1 MKIPFLT
8 PLNAAQLRSVNIPE
22 PWTYGLADRVRFGEI
37 DALEHVN
44 NTAYL
49 RWFEQF
55 RTLYFRDYGISDYG
69 PDSPTMVLRQV
80 QVDYLA
86 ELKFNEDYIV
96 VGRSTVMRNSSW
108 IMEYA
113 VFSAGTLRA
122 TSSAVLVLL
131 AKDGS
136 GKMPIPQDVRATLK
150 KRDNATDA

>member
-1 MKIPFLT
+1 MTPYLT
-8 PLNAAQLRSVNIPE
+8 PLGPDDLRAEGVPA
-22 PWTYGLADRVRFGEI
+22 PWTYGVKDRVRFGEI

-69 PDSPTMVLRQV
+69 PDAPVMVLRKV
-80 QVDYLA
+80 EVDYLA

-96 VGRSTVMRNSSW
+96 VGRSTQMRRSSW

-113 VFSAGTLRA
+113 VYSAGSLR
-122 TSSAVLVLL
+122 TSSKAVLVLL
-131 AKDGS
+131 AQDGS
-136 GKMPIPQDVRATLK
+136 GKIAIPEDVRLTLK
-150 KRDNATDA
+150 TRDNTLET